1 MTGFLHGAY
10 FEGLDIGQVV
20 ANCVNSSSSCVD
32 LEHFVQVTNAYP
44 YELTS

>member
-10 FEGLDIGQVV
+10 FEGLDIGQII
-20 ANCVNSSSSCVD
+20 ADCVKLGSSCPD

-44 YELTS
+44 YELS